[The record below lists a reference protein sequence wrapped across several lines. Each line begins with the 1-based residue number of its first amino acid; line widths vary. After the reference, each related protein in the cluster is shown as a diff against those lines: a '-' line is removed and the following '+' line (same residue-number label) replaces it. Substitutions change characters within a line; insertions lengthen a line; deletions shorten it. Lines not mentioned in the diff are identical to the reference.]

1 MPIAR
6 RLPSVRLPRFDLRL
20 QVIVALVLSLLAA
33 IAICRAAQ
41 AQSPAQPLP
50 PIVVE
55 SPKKV
60 APKAVPKAK
69 AAPKASPAPAAIV
82 DPGRRRRRAAA

>member
-1 MPIAR
+1 MCSGNLECLSLVGCRQCGCPD
-6 RLPSVRLPRFDLRL
+6 FDLRL

-55 SPKKV
+55 TPKKA
-60 APKAVPKAK
+60 APKAAPKA
-69 AAPKASPAPAAIV
+69 AAPKASPAPAAI
-82 DPGRRRRRAAA
+82 G